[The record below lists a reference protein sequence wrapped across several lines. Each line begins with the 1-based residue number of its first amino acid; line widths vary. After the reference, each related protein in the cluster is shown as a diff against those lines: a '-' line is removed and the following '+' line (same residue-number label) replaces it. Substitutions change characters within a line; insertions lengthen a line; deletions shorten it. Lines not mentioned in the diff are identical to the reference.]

1 MYLLSIITVL
11 FKVQMY
17 SDKEVYGQIEYFF
30 VHSYSG
36 NQRMLAFIQW
46 ISEVYIDKYEAKRFQ
61 GFSNYDF
68 IEVKYI
74 DRCVGFMKIRD
85 TFYIFDKENQVNYE

>member
-17 SDKEVYGQIEYFF
+17 SDKEVYSQIEYFF
-30 VHSYSG
+30 VYSYFG

-46 ISEVYIDKYEAKRFQ
+46 ISKVYIDKYGAKRFQ
-61 GFSNYDF
+61 GFILLKSS
-68 IEVKYI
+68 I
-74 DRCVGFMKIRD
+74 
-85 TFYIFDKENQVNYE
+85 

>member
-1 MYLLSIITVL
+1 
-11 FKVQMY
+11 MY

-30 VHSYSG
+30 VYLYSG

-46 ISEVYIDKYEAKRFQ
+46 RSEVYIDKYEAKRFQ
-61 GFSNYDF
+61 GFINYDF

-74 DRCVGFMKIRD
+74 GRSRLKVFAGI
-85 TFYIFDKENQVNYE
+85 KEYQPKNLHELANLDMLDL

>member
-1 MYLLSIITVL
+1 
-11 FKVQMY
+11 MY

-46 ISEVYIDKYEAKRFQ
+46 ISEVYIILINMEQK
-61 GFSNYDF
+61 GFKVLVIMILLKSS
-68 IEVKYI
+68 I
-74 DRCVGFMKIRD
+74 
-85 TFYIFDKENQVNYE
+85 